1 MFRKVSIAEQV
12 QREKANSL
20 QRQNEQDKIEE
31 MILEDLVK
39 INFNQSMLDLGVD
52 NI

>member
-20 QRQNEQDKIEE
+20 QRQNEQDKIEK
-31 MILEDLVK
+31 MILEELVN
-39 INFNQSMLDLGVD
+39 INFSQSILNLGVD